1 MKEKF
6 MLVQFSSP
14 IFLILVL
21 IFIYYYK
28 NIGIEVLAF
37 PFILIIFLFI
47 LLIFQSKFIVEA
59 TKKELVQNEIMNLME
74 KFNINKI
81 D

>member
-1 MKEKF
+1 
-6 MLVQFSSP
+6 MLVQFCSP
-14 IFLILVL
+14 IFLIPAL

-47 LLIFQSKFIVEA
+47 LLIFQSKFIVET